1 MVEVDPLRG
10 SFGKGGVLR
19 TLGGYRRERGR
30 IVFGVFVKRE
40 GETGGGE
47 SGVIGVGDNVIVTRK
62 EAG

>member
-1 MVEVDPLRG
+1 MRG

-40 GETGGGE
+40 GETGGE
-47 SGVIGVGDNVIVTRK
+47 SGVIGVGDDVIVTRK